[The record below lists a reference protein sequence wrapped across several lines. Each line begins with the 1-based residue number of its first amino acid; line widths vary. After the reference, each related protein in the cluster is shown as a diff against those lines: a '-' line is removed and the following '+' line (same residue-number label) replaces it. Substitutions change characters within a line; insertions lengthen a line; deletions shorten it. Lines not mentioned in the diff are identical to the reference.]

1 MLRALYVYDVSL
13 SLDLRVRREC
23 LMLANVTE
31 YPSVD
36 DRWLGGIVLM
46 QQNSSFHAR
55 ESCLGIHSAILRFFH
70 MLNG

>member
-36 DRWLGGIVLM
+36 GRWLGGIVLM
-46 QQNSSFHAR
+46 QQLLFPCKGIMFRDSF
-55 ESCLGIHSAILRFFH
+55 C
-70 MLNG
+70 